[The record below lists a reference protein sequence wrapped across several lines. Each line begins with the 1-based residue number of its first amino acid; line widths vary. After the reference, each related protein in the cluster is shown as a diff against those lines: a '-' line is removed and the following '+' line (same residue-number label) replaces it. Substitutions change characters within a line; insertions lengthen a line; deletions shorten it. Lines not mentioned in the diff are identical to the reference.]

1 MNQKHVESC
10 RKGSW
15 QVSVQ
20 SPPKFRSLYLV
31 KDSGAGSGICLGKSA
46 MRGGCGQVS
55 RLLRFPSWHFA
66 EGELVAL
73 PFPWPPTKR
82 LPSAAESIWMGRCH
96 GGPEHSR
103 AWPKGKDL
111 LGTRAVLVGHVTAE
125 QSVQTKKQFRSDSSQ
140 MPEGQAAWP
149 RWEISQPFCKQACYG
164 LSCVHYGKD
173 VEVLALSTCQRGLI
187 W

>member
-66 EGELVAL
+66 GGELVAL

-82 LPSAAESIWMGRCH
+82 LPSAAETWRGRCH

-103 AWPKGKDL
+103 AWMKGKDL

-125 QSVQTKKQFRSDSSQ
+125 QSAQRNSSAVTALRRQ
-140 MPEGQAAWP
+140 RDRLP
-149 RWEISQPFCKQACYG
+149 G
-164 LSCVHYGKD
+164 LDEKFHSHSANEHVMG
-173 VEVLALSTCQRGLI
+173 
-187 W
+187 